1 MKCPSCGK
9 EIEPGHLYCESCG
22 LEIRIVPDFE
32 PEIENS
38 ITETLST
45 VGEEIK
51 ERETEGNGREAEKNG
66 KEHEGFFLEEMN
78 RSRIRSRVISL
89 AAALLAIV
97 ISVPLLYIHYSASYQ
112 TQKAEKLADQ
122 GKYREAAALLEKA
135 GRQEGDIVRNTL
147 LLASCYEQLD
157 DTEKAIREGM
167 FALINPVITFTDG
180 LCVARIK

>member
-51 ERETEGNGREAEKNG
+51 ERETEGNGQES
-66 KEHEGFFLEEMN
+66 EGFFLEEMN

-112 TQKAEKLADQ
+112 TQKAEKLA
-122 GKYREAAALLEKA
+122 
-135 GRQEGDIVRNTL
+135 GRKE
-147 LLASCYEQLD
+147 
-157 DTEKAIREGM
+157 M
-167 FALINPVITFTDG
+167 
-180 LCVARIK
+180 

>member
-51 ERETEGNGREAEKNG
+51 ERET
-66 KEHEGFFLEEMN
+66 
-78 RSRIRSRVISL
+78 V
-89 AAALLAIV
+89 
-97 ISVPLLYIHYSASYQ
+97 
-112 TQKAEKLADQ
+112 
-122 GKYREAAALLEKA
+122 
-135 GRQEGDIVRNTL
+135 
-147 LLASCYEQLD
+147 
-157 DTEKAIREGM
+157 
-167 FALINPVITFTDG
+167 
-180 LCVARIK
+180 